1 MNIVLPQLPMRHKKQ
16 EADFGLRFRTW
27 WEKHGIDATY
37 ELKDSRGKNYI
48 LFSEITDD
56 QLRVATMA
64 NSDKGIL
71 IRVERGT
78 TGTPDYIGLKNKQ
91 VFFVINYPK
100 SFEIITLGNLVHE
113 KETNKRKSLTYER
126 AKAIS
131 TVSVIHR

>member
-1 MNIVLPQLPMRHKKQ
+1 MSKLPELPKKHEKQ
-16 EADFGLRFRTW
+16 EADFGLRFRSY

-37 ELKDSRGKNYI
+37 ELKDTRGKEYMA
-48 LFSEITDD
+48 FSDITDD

-71 IRVERGT
+71 VRVVSGT
-78 TGTPDYIGLKNKQ
+78 VGAPDYIGLKHKP

-100 SFEIITLGNLVHE
+100 SFEIITLGNLLHE